1 MKRLGLALA
10 CGLVLCVAATP
21 ARAANHYPIEPGP
34 EEMSA
39 EEKAI
44 VPDPSSGAEHAVVL
58 AVEIEQDDA
67 ISVLAKTS
75 YHLRAKILSPAGR
88 ALANVEIP
96 LLTQEGSIK
105 TWWGRTILP
114 DGTVLSLPD
123 SELHEEP
130 LVRKGAGKE
139 SRVVKAVLKGVVPG
153 AVIDYG
159 YVLRDVNAVGLHLVP
174 LQAPW
179 PIRRLRYRWIPQNA
193 LVSDRPRIAACTLT
207 HAEGADVKAVQEKK
221 WFVVTARDLP
231 AFEREPLAPSD
242 DELRIT
248 AIFHYTFYARDP
260 VDFWDAVAIEWSRVA
275 TLFCKPDRAVA
286 AALERVPFPEGA
298 SLETKLRAAYDWL
311 ARRVRNDSLG
321 SVEEME
327 GLSRRSVD
335 RDLLEGVAGVFD
347 RGAAAPWQIDL
358 AFMGMAR
365 ALGAEASFVLA
376 SDRREHTWNPSLLAL
391 DPFDEAVVAVH
402 APADPPDK
410 FSLVDP
416 GSGLPYGSIPFWISG
431 GKALVTSSKGGRVI
445 AAPAS
450 APATNLSRTTGT
462 IAIDAETGSARV
474 RWSREGSG
482 QKGLVDR
489 RALRRLT
496 PGERSKRLDDLCG
509 ASGDF
514 DVSRA
519 DSPGLDDPAAPFR
532 LECEGESARA
542 GPASGDASISARLSG
557 AWMEEVPELSAPV
570 RRYPVVLPFPGI
582 DRTVLDVASPAG
594 FAPGPPPEPLRVT
607 GAWGS
612 YSLSIAKT
620 AAGYHVER
628 SLQLDQTVIP
638 VASYDAFRRFL
649 EEVRLAD
656 RTTLVFQRA
665 EGGTP

>member
-1 MKRLGLALA
+1 VTRPGLALA
-10 CGLVLCVAATP
+10 LSVALGATALP

-44 VPDPSSGAEHAVVL
+44 VADPGSGAEHAVVL
-58 AVEIEQDDA
+58 AIEIEQDDA

-88 ALANVEIP
+88 DLANVEIP
-96 LLTQEGSIK
+96 LLTQEGSVK

-114 DGTVLSLPD
+114 DGTVLSLPE

-130 LVRKGAGKE
+130 MVRKGAGKE

-179 PIRRLRYRWIPQNA
+179 PIRRLRYRWIPLNA
-193 LVSDRPRIAACTLT
+193 LDTDRPRIAACTLT
-207 HAEGADVKAVQEKK
+207 HAEGRDVKAVQEKK

-248 AIFHYTFYARDP
+248 AIFHYTFYARAP
-260 VDFWDAVAIEWSRVA
+260 ADFWDTVAIEWSRVA
-275 TLFCKPDRAVA
+275 TLFCKPDRAIA
-286 AALERVPFPEGA
+286 ASIGRIPFPEGA
-298 SLETKLRAAYDWL
+298 TLETKLRAVYDWL
-311 ARRVRNDSLG
+311 ARRVKNDSLG

-327 GLSRRSVD
+327 GLSRRNVD
-335 RDLLEGVAGVFD
+335 QDLLEGVAGVFD

-358 AFMGMAR
+358 AFLGMAR

-376 SDRREHTWNPSLLAL
+376 SDRREHAWNPSLLAL

-402 APADPPDK
+402 AAADPPER
-410 FSLVDP
+410 FTLVDP
-416 GSGLPYGSIPFWISG
+416 GSGLPYGSTPFWIAG

-445 AAPAS
+445 ATPVSGAQE
-450 APATNLSRTTGT
+450 NVSRTTGT
-462 IAIDAETGSARV
+462 IAIDAAQGLARV
-474 RWSREGSG
+474 RWAREGSG

-489 RALRRLT
+489 RALRRLA
-496 PGERSKRLDDLCG
+496 PDERSKRLDELCG
-509 ASGDF
+509 ATGDL

-519 DSPGLDDPAAPFR
+519 ESPGLDDPTAAFR

-542 GPASGDASISARLSG
+542 GPASGDASISVRLSG
-557 AWMEEVPELSAPV
+557 AWMEDVPELSAPV

-582 DRTVLDVASPAG
+582 DRTVLDISAPEG
-594 FAPGPPPEPLRVT
+594 FTPGPPPEPLRVT

-612 YSLSIAKT
+612 YALSIVKT
-620 AAGYHVER
+620 PVGYHVER

-638 VASYDAFRRFL
+638 VASYDALRRFL
-649 EEVRLAD
+649 EEARLAD
-656 RTTLVFQRA
+656 RTTLVFERA
-665 EGGTP
+665 EEAP